1 MKRILLGICLAV
13 LSLSSLAWPDKP
25 VTLLVPFPPG
35 GASDWIA
42 RALAPKLQDKF
53 GGSFIVDNKAGAT
66 GTIGAGMVAKAP
78 ADGHTLLVASLG
90 PYVIAPHLLS
100 KVPYDALKDFD
111 YISVAVQAPNVL
123 VVPASSP
130 FKTMQQVI
138 AHLKANPD
146 KMTFASS
153 GNGSSD
159 HLTAEL
165 FWLQTGTSGVHV
177 PYKGGG
183 PVMTDLLGAQ
193 VDSSFM
199 NINTAMPQIQAGKLR
214 ALSITSAKRSPVL
227 PNVPTLEELGIKDC
241 NVYSWQA
248 VAGPKGLPGD
258 LKNKISQ
265 AIATGLNEPQTKA
278 KLLELGF
285 EIVASTPEQFAAYQA
300 SEFARWK
307 KLIESRNI
315 KAD

>member
-1 MKRILLGICLAV
+1 MKRILLGICLVV
-13 LSLSSLAWPDKP
+13 LSLSSFAWPDKP

-42 RALAPKLQDKF
+42 RAIAPKLQEKF

-258 LKNKISQ
+258 LKKKS
-265 AIATGLNEPQTKA
+265 A
-278 KLLELGF
+278 KPSPW
-285 EIVASTPEQFAAYQA
+285 V
-300 SEFARWK
+300 
-307 KLIESRNI
+307 
-315 KAD
+315 